1 MVQSESLASITFFC
15 DAVLISI
22 RLNIIRRADLLRVLP
37 GTDIPD
43 REEKMNVTT
52 LKPLLAKNRSWALQ
66 RRQRNPNYFEK
77 YLHQQ
82 KPHSL
87 WIGCSDSRVPAE
99 VLTGSHPGELF
110 VHRNIANMVVANDDN
125 LLSVLQYAIF
135 YLGVKRIVLSG
146 HYGCGGVQ
154 AALNLPESPLADENS
169 ALARRIATLRNDLK
183 HGLTALS
190 ASNENEM
197 DKLNRLV
204 EANVIAQFSHLVAV
218 EPVRKAWQS
227 GQELAVFGCV
237 YDLQSGH
244 LKELIQQSAEEPLP

>member
-1 MVQSESLASITFFC
+1 
-15 DAVLISI
+15 
-22 RLNIIRRADLLRVLP
+22 
-37 GTDIPD
+37 
-43 REEKMNVTT
+43 VTT

-66 RRQRNPNYFEK
+66 RRQRNPKYFEK
-77 YLHQQ
+77 FLHQQ

-110 VHRNIANMVVANDDN
+110 VHRNIANMVISNDDN
-125 LLSVLQYAIF
+125 TLSVLQYAIEQ
-135 YLGVKRIVLSG
+135 LEVKRIVVCG

-154 AALNLPESPLADENS
+154 AALALPDSPLAHEDS
-169 ALARRIATLRNDLK
+169 PLSRRISQLRDAL
-183 HGLTALS
+183 HSGLREFTAS
-190 ASNENEM
+190 EDNES

-204 EANVIAQFSHLVAV
+204 EANVLAQFAELIATD
-218 EPVRKAWQS
+218 PVRKAWQQ
-227 GQELAVFGCV
+227 GRELDVFGCV

>member
-1 MVQSESLASITFFC
+1 
-15 DAVLISI
+15 
-22 RLNIIRRADLLRVLP
+22 
-37 GTDIPD
+37 
-43 REEKMNVTT
+43 VTT

-66 RRQRNPNYFEK
+66 RRQRNPKYFEK
-77 YLHQQ
+77 FLHQQ

-110 VHRNIANMVVANDDN
+110 VHRNIANMLVSNDDN
-125 LLSVLQYAIF
+125 TLSVLQYAIEQ
-135 YLGVKRIVLSG
+135 LEVKRIVVCG

-154 AALNLPESPLADENS
+154 AALALPDSPLAHEDS
-169 ALARRIATLRNDLK
+169 PLSRRISQLRDAL
-183 HGLTALS
+183 HSGLREFTAS
-190 ASNENEM
+190 EDNES

-204 EANVIAQFSHLVAV
+204 EANVLAQFAELIATD
-218 EPVRKAWQS
+218 PVRKAWQQ
-227 GQELAVFGCV
+227 GRELDVFGCV

>member
-1 MVQSESLASITFFC
+1 
-15 DAVLISI
+15 
-22 RLNIIRRADLLRVLP
+22 
-37 GTDIPD
+37 
-43 REEKMNVTT
+43 VTT

-66 RRQRNPNYFEK
+66 RRQRNPKYFEK
-77 YLHQQ
+77 FLHQQ

-110 VHRNIANMVVANDDN
+110 VHRNIANMVVSNDDN
-125 LLSVLQYAIF
+125 TLSVLQYAIEQ
-135 YLGVKRIVLSG
+135 LEVKRIVVCG

-154 AALNLPESPLADENS
+154 AALALPDSPLAHEDS
-169 ALARRIATLRNDLK
+169 PLSRRISQLRDAL
-183 HGLTALS
+183 HSGLREFA
-190 ASNENEM
+190 ASEDNES

-204 EANVIAQFSHLVAV
+204 EANVLAQFAELIATD
-218 EPVRKAWQS
+218 PVRKAWQQ
-227 GQELAVFGCV
+227 GRELDVFGCV

>member
-1 MVQSESLASITFFC
+1 M
-15 DAVLISI
+15 
-22 RLNIIRRADLLRVLP
+22 
-37 GTDIPD
+37 
-43 REEKMNVTT
+43 TT

-66 RRQRNPNYFEK
+66 RRQRNPKYFEK
-77 YLHQQ
+77 FLHQQ

-110 VHRNIANMVVANDDN
+110 VHRNIANMVVSNDDN
-125 LLSVLQYAIF
+125 TLSVLQYAIEQ
-135 YLGVKRIVLSG
+135 LEVKRIVICG

-154 AALNLPESPLADENS
+154 AALALPDSPLANEDS
-169 ALARRIATLRNDLK
+169 PLSRRISQLRDAL
-183 HGLTALS
+183 HSGLGEFTAS
-190 ASNENEM
+190 EDNES

-204 EANVIAQFSHLVAV
+204 EANVLAQFAELIATD
-218 EPVRKAWQS
+218 PVRNAWQQ
-227 GQELAVFGCV
+227 GRELDVFGCV

>member
-1 MVQSESLASITFFC
+1 M
-15 DAVLISI
+15 
-22 RLNIIRRADLLRVLP
+22 
-37 GTDIPD
+37 
-43 REEKMNVTT
+43 TT

-66 RRQRNPNYFEK
+66 RRQRNPKYFEK
-77 YLHQQ
+77 FLHQQ

-110 VHRNIANMVVANDDN
+110 VHRNIANMVVSNDDN
-125 LLSVLQYAIF
+125 TLSVLQYAIEQ
-135 YLGVKRIVLSG
+135 LEVKRIVVCG

-154 AALNLPESPLADENS
+154 AALALPDSPLAHEDS
-169 ALARRIATLRNDLK
+169 PLSRRISQLRDAL
-183 HGLTALS
+183 HSGLREFTAS
-190 ASNENEM
+190 EDNES

-204 EANVIAQFSHLVAV
+204 EANVLAQFAELIATD
-218 EPVRKAWQS
+218 PVRIAWQQ
-227 GQELAVFGCV
+227 GRELDVFGCV